1 MTAAEGLSIKEVLAL
16 FESCGALRR
25 GHFRLSSGLHSSA
38 YVQCALLL
46 EDPARARAMGAALGA
61 RLRQH
66 GVDSVLSPA
75 LGGVIIGHE
84 TAAGLGV
91 PFRFCERENGAMALR
106 RGFALRSGER
116 VAVVEDVV
124 TTGKSTRETVE
135 LAERA
140 GAEVVAIGSILDRS
154 SGLHGFAVPYE
165 SLAAL
170 DLPTYSAAACPL
182 CAAGGVA
189 EKPGSR
195 PG

>member
-1 MTAAEGLSIKEVLAL
+1 MAIADVLAL

-38 YVQCALLL
+38 YVQCAMLL
-46 EDPARARAMGAALGA
+46 EAPERAAEMGAALAA

-66 GVDSVLSPA
+66 RVESVLSPA

-84 TAAGLGV
+84 TAAALGV

-106 RGFALRSGER
+106 RGFALRDGER

-135 LAERA
+135 LA
-140 GAEVVAIGSILDRS
+140 
-154 SGLHGFAVPYE
+154 
-165 SLAAL
+165 
-170 DLPTYSAAACPL
+170 
-182 CAAGGVA
+182 
-189 EKPGSR
+189 
-195 PG
+195 